1 MSADGN
7 SHPHYER
14 RLRAHCAHVP
24 SGRRGSGGLV
34 CCQVSSLVSEVPPP
48 RTPIAIVIRWRA
60 GMSRASD
67 IAPGKHCG
75 DGWYRRG
82 TASSSTIPSFCSRLS
97 AQCGCGGEHDERLHC
112 SWLVLARRSR
122 CIATGPIGPVATRMQ
137 LGFSSTYYP
146 LASFWRRQ
154 LSLRPAHGL
163 RPCYAGG
170 GFPHHCGMHVCQS
183 PRPLW
188 EGWLPAAGDAEYV
201 PLVPGQCPLAL
212 STCGVRLVGVAAS
225 PLQPRLFSAGVSFV
239 GVAGAGSSRA
249 LCGWR
254 CSAPC
259 AQDAASRAWTGL
271 RGW

>member
-1 MSADGN
+1 MD
-7 SHPHYER
+7 
-14 RLRAHCAHVP
+14 
-24 SGRRGSGGLV
+24 
-34 CCQVSSLVSEVPPP
+34 
-48 RTPIAIVIRWRA
+48 
-60 GMSRASD
+60 
-67 IAPGKHCG
+67 
-75 DGWYRRG
+75 WYRRD

-170 GFPHHCGMHVCQS
+170 AFPHHCGMHVCQS

-188 EGWLPAAGDAEYV
+188 EGWLPAAGDVEYV

-225 PLQPRLFSAGVSFV
+225 PSTAQAPAHNRQSRRFLDCRCSRGNAPHGRTTVTHTWHRGIAVHVTSR
-239 GVAGAGSSRA
+239 VAGRLRPATTRHYQA
-249 LCGWR
+249 L
-254 CSAPC
+254 S
-259 AQDAASRAWTGL
+259 L
-271 RGW
+271 